1 MYILA
6 ANAQWDKENR
16 FDGIIA
22 DYLSHV
28 TDEKPITAR
37 QCVKALA
44 QVGLAKSQYI
54 PRILSYLQN
63 AESDISTKDN
73 LAHLG
78 IEYLITAQTEE
89 VVYSDSKNLL
99 SVNKYYFPITRTNR
113 TYISTAY
120 SNIRVDE
127 FTMGNHG
134 EFYVLFFL
142 ETFDNIMISEPGTAP
157 TEKQKELF
165 EELFLIIDF
174 IQSN

>member
-1 MYILA
+1 MSFQRKGYFVREKQNIRNCFERNSNTIVLLEPDELTH
-6 ANAQWDKENR
+6 QDIHE
-16 FDGIIA
+16 
-22 DYLSHV
+22 LSHYA
-28 TDEKPITAR
+28 EKHGGKVVF
-37 QCVKALA
+37 CMSL
-44 QVGLAKSQYI
+44 
-54 PRILSYLQN
+54 
-63 AESDISTKDN
+63 SDISTKDN

-134 EFYVLFFL
+134 EFYVLFFTSL
-142 ETFDNIMISEPGTAP
+142 DKGTQP
-157 TEKQKELF
+157 F
-165 EELFLIIDF
+165 VVCDG
-174 IQSN
+174 